1 MMSKLQAAWVI
12 ARRDFTATVMSRT
25 FVLFLIFPVLIIGLS
40 IGVGAMTA
48 NVAQQESRTRVAV
61 IAAPGDYRPLNDAR
75 ERLKPAFGDNDLAEL
90 VRVDPDFDRS
100 DQVNTL
106 LTSTDQRFIA
116 VLAGFPDHLRLTGSI
131 RRDGSVAGQIRAIL
145 DRAQQDAALAKA
157 GVKIAPAGLE
167 VVSVDQSAGSL
178 ARERG
183 ATAQAAQTLLFMA
196 TVMLA
201 SMVLSNMIEEKSNKV
216 IEVLASAISVDSV
229 FFGKLGAMLAVSL
242 LGIAV
247 WMTAGVI
254 AAQLWPSD
262 HGSLPVPAV
271 GWPIFLLLGF
281 LYFSMNYLLL
291 GALFLGIGSQAGSVR
306 EVQTVSMPVTIG
318 QVVIFFFATAAARP
332 VNGPLGISGAI
343 FPFSS
348 PLVMMARAA
357 QTGELWPHLAALLW
371 QALWVWL
378 IVRFGA
384 ALFRRNVLKS
394 GGGPAAAFGF
404 RRRRA

>member
-25 FVLFLIFPVLIIGLS
+25 FILFLIFPVLIIGLS
-40 IGVGAMTA
+40 VGVGAMTA
-48 NVAQQESRTRVAV
+48 KVAQQESHTRVAV
-61 IAAPGDYRPLNDAR
+61 IAAPGDYRPLDEAR
-75 ERLKPAFGDNDLAEL
+75 EHMKSAFGDDLAEL
-90 VRVDPDFDRS
+90 VRIDPDLARP
-100 DQVNTL
+100 DQVKTL
-106 LTSTDQRFIA
+106 LASKDQRFLA
-116 VLAGFPDHLRLTGSI
+116 VLSGFPDHLRLTGSI
-131 RRDGSVAGQIRAIL
+131 GQDGSVAGQIRAVL
-145 DRAQQDAALAKA
+145 DRSRHDAALAKA
-157 GVKIAPAGLE
+157 GVKLPPAALQ
-167 VVSVDQSAGSL
+167 VVSVDESAGSL
-178 ARERG
+178 ARGR
-183 ATAQAAQTLLFMA
+183 AVVAQGAQTLLFMA

-254 AAQLWPSD
+254 ASELWPSNQ
-262 HGSLPVPAV
+262 GLLPVPAV
-271 GWPIFLLLGF
+271 GWPVFLLLGF

-318 QVVIFFFATAAARP
+318 QVIIFIFATAAARP
-332 VNGPLGISGAI
+332 VNGPLGIGGAI

-357 QTGELWPHLAALLW
+357 QTGELWPHLVALVW
-371 QALWVWL
+371 QGLWVWL
-378 IVRFGA
+378 IVRLGS
-384 ALFRRNVLKS
+384 ALFRAHVLKS
-394 GGGPAAAFGF
+394 GGGAAAALGL
-404 RRRRA
+404 RRRSRA